1 MILGY
6 ITRFCS
12 CHSTAPPPLSPS
24 QRTCDKCQNTV
35 PHSNYICREMRI
47 FIVQNYILNIYGS
60 CKLTIE
66 IHGLVIECTFVV
78 CELTCSALLGMDSL
92 SDSTKMPFILNM
104 HEGILLGP
112 HYYRNNGT
120 ASLRDNNFHKI
131 KDPQWQKRTTCQY
144 QGLQSF
150 VNNFGILVRRS
161 LVHSAMEDW
170 IVPVLLYNSDP
181 CSNSHDD
188 CHCHPVTIHAQ
199 IRITRV
205 EYVQDTWDIQSVTP
219 LQDSPSPSVAPL
231 PSHIQDM
238 VDNAVSLSPEEYLP
252 FINDVAVVIH

>member
-1 MILGY
+1 
-6 ITRFCS
+6 
-12 CHSTAPPPLSPS
+12 
-24 QRTCDKCQNTV
+24 
-35 PHSNYICREMRI
+35 
-47 FIVQNYILNIYGS
+47 
-60 CKLTIE
+60 
-66 IHGLVIECTFVV
+66 
-78 CELTCSALLGMDSL
+78 MDSL
-92 SDSTKMPFILNM
+92 SDSTKIPFILNM
-104 HEGILLGP
+104 HEGTLLDP

-199 IRITRV
+199 IIITRV
-205 EYVQDTWDIQSVTP
+205 EYVQDTWDIQATYKVLHRFKTVRPHLLPHYHLISKTWWIMRCRCLPRNIYRLLMTLLSSYMELFPVPGTP
-219 LQDSPSPSVAPL
+219 TLVV
-231 PSHIQDM
+231 HWGY
-238 VDNAVSLSPEEYLP
+238 NAY
-252 FINDVAVVIH
+252 